1 MTLHSPPLLEIR
13 GLRKEFGSHAA
24 LKSVNFTVGKGEFIV
39 VLGRSGAGKSTLMR
53 CINRLADP
61 TSGEIIFENKTL
73 GNDAE
78 ELRLHR
84 RRIGMIFQH
93 FNLVKRLSVLKN
105 VMIGSLGY
113 KPLLPS
119 LFHIF
124 SRREKL
130 EALQCLD
137 RVDILHKAYQ
147 RADTLSGGEQQRVAI
162 ARALN
167 QKPLLLLADEP
178 VASLDPTIARTVL
191 SYLKKI
197 NEEIYIR
204 QSVLGHE
211 FLNGAFKALYE
222 AADISFSV
230 FIIDRKL
237 IGNYFIKSFI
247 VFCSKSDSIKNK
259 KFSFCSKKCTCCNA
273 R

>member
-1 MTLHSPPLLEIR
+1 MTLHSPPLLEIK

-53 CINRLADP
+53 CINRLTDP

-137 RVDILHKAYQ
+137 RVDILHKANQ

-197 NEEIYIR
+197 NEEIGIT
-204 QSVLGHE
+204 VLLNIHQVNYAREVGRRVIGLAQGIVE
-211 FLNGAFKALYE
+211 FDGDIADLNDEVLYRIYGGRPE
-222 AADISFSV
+222 ETYDE
-230 FIIDRKL
+230 
-237 IGNYFIKSFI
+237 IK
-247 VFCSKSDSIKNK
+247 
-259 KFSFCSKKCTCCNA
+259 
-273 R
+273 